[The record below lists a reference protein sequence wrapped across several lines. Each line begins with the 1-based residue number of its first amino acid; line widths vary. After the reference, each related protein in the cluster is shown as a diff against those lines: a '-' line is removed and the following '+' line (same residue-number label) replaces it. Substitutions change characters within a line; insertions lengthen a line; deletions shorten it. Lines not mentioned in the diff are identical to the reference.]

1 MGVRHVLLIAL
12 VLLLLASL
20 TACSGSCPPTSSK
33 SYETRDITEK
43 VDIYADEPY
52 ITQETRTI
60 GKKCIER
67 NFTELDDSRFNIS
80 ISPAEWLD
88 PPVPGLTNNIR
99 RTIIIFNPRDV
110 VDAIYLD
117 KVYLYGGVET
127 KRSKTPLMFLVDP
140 KASRTLYVMWDT
152 QYDPLKDVTVALTN
166 NTEYLGLQTT
176 TLSFCYN
183 ETEKFNITKHEKVF
197 KGSREE
203 LKGQEKIV
211 KVKLNRNC

>member
-1 MGVRHVLLIAL
+1 MGVRPVLLIAL
-12 VLLLLASL
+12 VLLILTSL
-20 TACSGSCPPTSSK
+20 TACSNSCPPTSSK
-33 SYETRDITEK
+33 SYETRALTET

-52 ITQETRTI
+52 IVQEIRTT

-88 PPVPGLTNNIR
+88 LPIPGLTNHIR
-99 RTIIIFNPRDV
+99 RTITIFNPRGM

-152 QYDPLKDVTVALTN
+152 QYDTLKDITVALTN
-166 NTEYLGLQTT
+166 NTEYLGLPTT

-183 ETEKFNITKHEKVF
+183 ETEKFNVTKYKKVF
-197 KGSREE
+197 KESREE